1 MNSEHSANRA
11 VFLRELFDRLWQT
24 YRRRVAWADRAV
36 TLLTAQGAPF
46 VNDHMAFRTLA
57 GQAPFTGIARFS
69 RLFDALG
76 YVPACGYH
84 FPQQSL
90 SAIHYEHPVP
100 GLPKLFIS
108 ECQTWRLPHAVQARL
123 EPILAQ
129 SRPPLP
135 LSALAELARVTPDRF
150 DPLLSLALA
159 EVESLPWPTAER
171 SAVEQV
177 NGASQYAAWVLV
189 HGNNVNHF
197 TALIDAAVPGS
208 LGDLEAT
215 AAALQAAGIPMKA
228 ELEGARGS
236 KLRQTATAA
245 VTVDVPVLDN
255 GVATTMPWSY
265 AYFELAERGTIADP
279 ETGRPIRF
287 EGFLGPQ
294 ATHLFEMTR
303 RSS

>member
-1 MNSEHSANRA
+1 MIETNPRA
-11 VFLRELFDRLWQT
+11 DFLQRLFERLWLT
-24 YRRRVAWADRAV
+24 YRHRVMWADQAV
-36 TLLTAQGAPF
+36 TLLTANGAPF

-57 GQAPFTGIARFS
+57 GQSPYSGIARLS
-69 RLFDALG
+69 RLFEALG

-90 SAIHYEHPVP
+90 SAIHFEHPVP

-108 ECQTWRLPHAVQARL
+108 ECQTWRLPREVRL
-123 EPILAQ
+123 QLETTLANQ
-129 SRPPLP
+129 LDSLD
-135 LSALAELARVTPDRF
+135 LDALAELSAITPERFDQWLPVVQAEIEERPWPVPDRQ
-150 DPLLSLALA
+150 
-159 EVESLPWPTAER
+159 V
-171 SAVEQV
+171 VEQV
-177 NGASQYAAWVLV
+177 NAVSQYAAWVLV

-197 TALIDAAVPGS
+197 TALIDANVPGS
-208 LGDLEAT
+208 LGDLEQT

-245 VTVDVPVLDN
+245 VTVDVPVIN
-255 GVATTMPWSY
+255 QGQPTTMPWSY

-279 ETGRPIRF
+279 ETGRPVRF

-294 ATHLFEMTR
+294 ATQLFEMTR
-303 RSS
+303 RS

>member
-1 MNSEHSANRA
+1 MADLSAEKTA
-11 VFLRELFDRLWQT
+11 FLQALFERLWQR
-24 YRRRVAWADRAV
+24 YRQRVTWAEQAV
-36 TLLTAQGAPF
+36 KLLTARGAPF

-57 GQAPFTGIARFS
+57 GQTPFTGIARLS
-69 RLFDALG
+69 RLFEALG

-90 SAIHYEHPVP
+90 SAIHFEHPIP
-100 GLPKLFIS
+100 GLPKLFLS
-108 ECQTWRLPHAVQARL
+108 ECQTWRLPHPIQAIL

-135 LSALAELARVTPDRF
+135 LAVLSELANITPERRAH
-150 DPLLSLALA
+150 LLLLAQEEIEA
-159 EVESLPWPTAER
+159 LPWPVPER
-171 SAVEQV
+171 TVVEQV
-177 NGASQYAAWVLV
+177 NAASQYAAWVLV

-215 AAALQAAGIPMKA
+215 AAALTAAGIPMKS

-245 VTVDVPVLDN
+245 VTLDVPVLDH
-255 GVATTMPWSY
+255 GVPSTMPWSY

-279 ETGRPIRF
+279 ETGHPIRF

-294 ATHLFEMTR
+294 ATQLFEMTR